1 MPVIARQFIIK
12 SSGKKKIKFAGNELD
27 VHNDFRLF
35 LHTQL
40 SNPHYP
46 PEIQAE
52 ATLINFTVTEDGLG
66 DQLLSLVVGRE
77 RPDLAQMKVELIQQ

>member
-1 MPVIARQFIIK
+1 MDERIDAVLMPVIARQFIIRG
-12 SSGKKKIKFAGNELD
+12 SKKKIKFAGKELD
-27 VHNDFRLF
+27 VSPNFKLF
-35 LHTQL
+35 LHTKL

-66 DQLLSLVVGRE
+66 D
-77 RPDLAQMKVELIQQ
+77 